1 MSSNKKTMK
10 GGKVKFNP
18 NKIVA
23 NPSAAAKSG
32 GKTAMSCK
40 K

>member
-1 MSSNKKTMK
+1 MSTKKNTK
-10 GGKVKFNP
+10 GSKVKFTP
-18 NKIVA
+18 NKIVT

-32 GKTAMSCK
+32 GKTACGCK

>member
-1 MSSNKKTMK
+1 MK

>member
-1 MSSNKKTMK
+1 MSTKKTSK
-10 GGKVKFNP
+10 GSKVKFNP

-32 GKTAMSCK
+32 GKTACGCK

>member
-1 MSSNKKTMK
+1 MSTKKTMK
-10 GGKVKFNP
+10 GSKVKFNP

-32 GKTAMSCK
+32 GKTACGCK